1 MLNYVRVTFQ
11 TYPLRYIVTIF
22 LSAFLLFQVQ
32 PMIAKFILPW
42 FGGTPAVWTTC
53 MLFFQVLL
61 LVGYAYAHLTTAY
74 MTPKS
79 QSILHIV
86 LLVVALA
93 FLPIIPAETWK
104 PAGDESPILRILT
117 LLGAT
122 IGLPYMMLSTTGPLM
137 QRWFSLTNPGDS
149 PYRLFALSNAGSLVA
164 LLSYPFVF
172 EPALT
177 LGAQAYSWSS
187 GFGLFVVAC
196 GVCAFFVISNKPAAT
211 PVPAAEDTDQSTRES
226 SQVGSEDEDHKPTS
240 MDMLTWLG
248 LAAAPSILLLA
259 TTNQMCQEVAVVPF
273 LWIIPLSLY
282 LITFIICFD
291 KEAWYHR
298 PTFGVL
304 GLGSAVAV
312 WYCLDK
318 AFDVEMHYHI
328 AAYSAGLFFWC
339 MVCHGELSKSKP
351 APKHLTLFFLIVSA
365 GGAIGGVFVVVIA
378 PRIFDQFWELHTAY
392 TACFGFT
399 MLAYWR
405 SRGSYLFGGEPLWA
419 WSIVVSAFSM
429 LTTFFWM
436 QATSDKRE
444 SPFYEMIER
453 SRDFFGVLT
462 VYKDRE
468 YAYTRENG
476 DEIEYLP
483 YKTAEYNYGDGNY
496 HALKHGAILHGTQYV
511 DDPEARQIQTTY
523 YATQSGVGIAVRLNP
538 KQLTSGGLKIGV
550 VGLGTGTMA
559 AYGTEG
565 DEIVFYEINPQ
576 VVDVAEQHFTYLKD
590 SRDRGCK
597 TSTILG
603 DARIQME
610 RQLANG
616 DAQKFDVLVVDAFS
630 SDAIPMHLLTLEAF
644 ALYKQHLAEGG
655 ILAVH
660 ISNRFLDLDP
670 IVRNLADKSD
680 LQSVWVD
687 WGPTENENKEK
698 DPAPSTSSW
707 ILVTNN
713 QEFLDSPLVT
723 PHLDE
728 FGENP
733 QPNLIWTDNFGSL
746 WQVLR

>member
-1 MLNYVRVTFQ
+1 MLNYVRVTFR
-11 TYPLRYIVTIF
+11 TYPLRYILTIF
-22 LSAFLLFQVQ
+22 ISAFLLFQVQ
-32 PMIAKFILPW
+32 PLIAKFILPW

-61 LVGYAYAHLTTAY
+61 LVGYAYAHVTTAY
-74 MTPKS
+74 MTPKA
-79 QSILHIV
+79 QSILHIA
-86 LLVVALA
+86 LLAVALA
-93 FLPIIPAETWK
+93 FLPIIPDETWK
-104 PAGDESPILRILT
+104 PVGDESPIVRILT
-117 LLGAT
+117 LLAAT
-122 IGLPYMMLSTTGPLM
+122 IGLPYLMLSTTGPLM

-149 PYRLFALSNAGSLVA
+149 PYRLFALSNAGSLAA

-172 EPALT
+172 EPSLT
-177 LGAQAYSWSS
+177 LGTQAYSWSS
-187 GFGLFVVAC
+187 GFGV
-196 GVCAFFVISNKPAAT
+196 FVIACTICAYYVISRLPAVAPVNVTDGSSKSAT
-211 PVPAAEDTDQSTRES
+211 QSES
-226 SQVGSEDEDHKPTS
+226 ADDADEDRKPTV

-248 LAAAPSILLLA
+248 LAAGPSILLLA

-304 GLGSAVAV
+304 ALASGVAV
-312 WYCLDK
+312 YYCLDQ

-328 AAYSAGLFFWC
+328 AAYSAGLFLWC

-351 APKHLTLFFLIVSA
+351 AAKHLTLFFLIVSA

-405 SRGSYLFGGEPLWA
+405 ARGGFLFGGEPLWA

-436 QATSDKRE
+436 EATNDKRE
-444 SPFYEMIER
+444 SPYYELVDR
-453 SRDFFGVLT
+453 TRDFFGVLT

-468 YAYTRENG
+468 YKYVDGSGYDT
-476 DEIEYLP
+476 P
-483 YKTAEYNYGDGNY
+483 EYNYGDY
-496 HALKHGAILHGTQYV
+496 HALKHGAILHGTQYNGPGV
-511 DDPEARQIQTTY
+511 RQLQTTY
-523 YATQSGVGIAVRLNP
+523 YSPQSGVGIAVRLNP

-559 AYGTEG
+559 AYGEAA
-565 DEIVFYEINPQ
+565 DEIVFYEINPR
-576 VVDVAEQHFTYLKD
+576 VVDVAEQHFSYLKD
-590 SRDRGCK
+590 ARERGCE
-597 TSTILG
+597 TSVILG

-610 RQLANG
+610 RQLASG
-616 DAQKFDVLVVDAFS
+616 DRQQFDILVVDAFS
-630 SDAIPMHLLTLEAF
+630 SDAIPMHLMTLESF
-644 ALYKQHLAEGG
+644 ELYKQHLAEGG

-660 ISNRFLDLDP
+660 ISNRFLDLAP
-670 IVRNLADKSD
+670 IVRNLARESD
-680 LQSVWVD
+680 LRAVWVD
-687 WGPTENENKEK
+687 WGPPKNENDEK
-698 DPAPSTSSW
+698 DPAPSASNW

-713 QEFLDSPLVT
+713 QEFIESPLVT

-728 FGENP
+728 FGENQ
-733 QPNLIWTDNFGSL
+733 QPDLIWTDNFGSL
-746 WQVLR
+746 WQVLK